1 MDDLRLEKGMQAQK
15 ELLEKNLNSG
25 KKLIG
30 WKLGF
35 GSPTGLKNLNLEN
48 PLVGFIL
55 DDALVSNNAK
65 VDTTSWIKP
74 AIETEI
80 AVYFKEDITNPIDI
94 LEKIS
99 HIGPAI
105 ELADLDHAPVDPE
118 RILAGD
124 IFQKNVILG
133 SKKTFMHPQDLTA
146 QVNNEEII
154 DLENL
159 TGNFDKCVKHFASVA
174 IEVYGKISK
183 DDFLILGSIVPPIFL
198 TPGQNVQYQLLG
210 FETLSVSI

>member
-1 MDDLRLEKGMQAQK
+1 MQAQK

-80 AVYFKEDITNPIDI
+80 AVYFKEDITNTIDI

-133 SKKTFMHPQDLTA
+133 SKKTFIHPQDLTA
-146 QVNNEEII
+146 QVNNEEVI

-159 TGNFDKCVKHFASVA
+159 TGNFDKCVKHFASVV